1 MSNEAKIKFSAE
13 DKTSAAFASIS
24 RSADKLGFN
33 LNTLKGGAIA
43 ALSALAVPVSSVA
56 LVNISKASLSAI
68 DSLKDLSEAVGSSV
82 EKISAIDGLNRE
94 VGGSFDT
101 LSAALVKFNG
111 ILKDA
116 DPDKGAGAVLKA
128 LNLEIEEL
136 KRLDPVDAMQRVAVA
151 LNQWADDG
159 NRARAVQELFGK
171 SVKEIAPFMRDLA
184 EASTLQARVTT
195 RQAEEVSRFN
205 EELAKLKA
213 TSEDVGRS
221 ISVDLVTEINDMV
234 DRLNNGASAW
244 DAFFGAAEAG
254 ARRFHNGKLG
264 FNNLVEDP
272 KDQTDAETARLDR
285 QSGFYN
291 PDNQSVAELARL
303 TRKRSLNIPASNGS
317 TSNGSP
323 RGGAGE
329 DPYAKANRYLDNL
342 RQQLQASAELTEYE
356 KLLVD
361 IRSGSLGKLNP
372 ALEAQLKA
380 TAQQLDMDKELTA
393 ITEEFKALNDAAARS
408 QQALKEEARGFFEA
422 TRTPIERL
430 NIELARQDELL
441 RKLGP
446 SYKETYMR
454 ANEAAQDRYDSETK
468 LTQQISELDQ
478 FAQRAAQNM
487 QDYLGDSF
495 QQIMEGNFENVGD
508 AFVSMLNNMVAQ
520 AAAANLA
527 EHLLGKYATGK
538 GDGTG
543 LLGSALTSLA
553 NFAGFKA
560 EGGPVQS
567 GKGYI
572 VGERGPEWFEPATS
586 GTVVPNHA
594 LGGQTVQV
602 NNHFSFSS
610 PVDRR
615 TQQQVAAAAGRGVQL
630 AMSRNG

>member
-1 MSNEAKIKFSAE
+1 MSNEAKIKISAE

-33 LNTLKGGAIA
+33 LDTLKGGAIA
-43 ALSALAVPVSSVA
+43 ALSALAVPVSAGAIVA
-56 LVNISKASLSAI
+56 IANESRKAI
-68 DSLKDLSEAVGSSV
+68 DDLKDLSEAVGSSV

-101 LSAALVKFNG
+101 LSTALVKFNG

-195 RQAEEVSRFN
+195 KQAEEVSRFN
-205 EELAKLKA
+205 KELAKLKA

-221 ISVDLVTEINDMV
+221 ISVDLITEINDMV

-285 QSGFYN
+285 QSGLYN

-303 TRKRSLNIPASNGS
+303 TRKRSLNIPAESANAPNG
-317 TSNGSP
+317 TP
-323 RGGAGE
+323 RGGTGE
-329 DPYAKANRYLDNL
+329 DPFAKGNRYLESL
-342 RQQLQASAELTEYE
+342 RKQLQATEELSVYE
-356 KLLVD
+356 KLLAD
-361 IRSGSLGKLNP
+361 IRDGSIGKLNTQLQ
-372 ALEAQLKA
+372 AQLEA
-380 TAQQLDMDKELTA
+380 TAKQIDADRELNA
-393 ITEEFKALNDAAARS
+393 ITKEFAELNAKAKADQAALAAEGARIWEE
-408 QQALKEEARGFFEA
+408 
-422 TRTPIERL
+422 TRTPLERL
-430 NIELARQDELL
+430 NIEQAKLQHLLDKGKISFDTFARASLDLEESL
-441 RKLGP
+441 RSGP
-446 SYKETYMR
+446 NK
-454 ANEAAQDRYDSETK
+454 A
-468 LTQQISELDQ
+468 ISELDQ
-478 FAQRAAQNM
+478 FTKRAAQNM
-487 QDYLGDSF
+487 QDYLGSSF
-495 QQIMEGNFENVGD
+495 QQIMEGNFDNIGD
-508 AFVSMLNNMVAQ
+508 AFIAMLNNMVAQ
-520 AAAANLA
+520 AAAAQLA

-560 EGGPVQS
+560 EGGPVQA

-572 VGERGPEWFEPATS
+572 VGERGPEWFEPASS

-594 LGGQTVQV
+594 LGGQTVHV
-602 NNHFSFSS
+602 SNNFSFSS